1 MGNTSS
7 DSLGHSFKRL
17 RLSEIEESSHA
28 SPSSISPKRK
38 VVSTTNNN
46 MNDIFDDPIN
56 SFNKETPVILCN
68 DADHSSAT
76 AAPTSESS
84 EIDAKKDCD
93 VRLRFKDDHS
103 FVTQPCTTAVS
114 EKNPEN
120 NFASVELSD
129 EEIIMCLRS
138 RKIVSD
144 LSDAD
149 ILVCLKHAY
158 ANKDC

>member
-17 RLSEIEESSHA
+17 RVSEVEQLSHS

-38 VVSTTNNN
+38 VVSSTNKNV
-46 MNDIFDDPIN
+46 NDIFSDLIN
-56 SFNKETPVILCN
+56 SVNQETPVILCN
-68 DADHSSAT
+68 DTDNSSAT
-76 AAPTSESS
+76 AAPTLQSS

-93 VRLRFKDDHS
+93 VILRFKDDHS
-103 FVTQPCTTAVS
+103 FATESCTTTVS

-120 NFASVELSD
+120 TFASVELSD

-149 ILVCLKHAY
+149 MPVCLKHTY
-158 ANKDC
+158 ANKDS